1 MTLQRAQAFIARGGG
16 FILLILAVV
25 FARIGAQD
33 DWAMWVAAVLGM
45 IAAVWLGGAWMASI
59 DEAAQEAHKWSWY
72 WGGSVGMAAGGVL
85 LIVAMTPIARGWT
98 VPVIIEPASPAAYAA
113 TGAVGMLLVMVTGY
127 LLAWGLWW
135 LRHR

>member
-1 MTLQRAQAFIARGGG
+1 MSWQRARSFIARGGG
-16 FILLILAVV
+16 FILLILAMA
-25 FARIGAQD
+25 FARIGAQN

-45 IAAVWLGGAWMASI
+45 LSAMWIGGAWMASI

-72 WGGSVGMAAGGVL
+72 WGGGGGMTVGGVL
-85 LIVAMTPIARGWT
+85 LILAMTPTGRDWT
-98 VPVIIEPASPAAYAA
+98 VPVLLEPASPAGYAA
-113 TGAVGMLLVMVTGY
+113 TGAMGMLLLMVTGY